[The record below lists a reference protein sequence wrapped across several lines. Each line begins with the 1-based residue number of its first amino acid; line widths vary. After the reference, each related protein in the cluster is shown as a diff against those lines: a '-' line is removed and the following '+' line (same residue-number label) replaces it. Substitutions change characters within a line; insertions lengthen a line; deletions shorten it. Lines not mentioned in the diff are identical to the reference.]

1 MRVTIFLRVVPLIVT
16 VATQSDRVVVRTM
29 VVPDT
34 RQILAYL
41 DEMVTVVLAPAG
53 AEMPTRDIA
62 DAAVMREAVDSN
74 VLVCRVVLTAGGT
87 AGLVAEGAVLG
98 AWATDVGGAVVT
110 TGGTAVDSAAT
121 GAAVVA
127 GGAVVG
133 AAVVGA
139 EVAGTVVVGAAV
151 KMTSTVSTAVR
162 STEHVVPEQP
172 GVLHEPSSH
181 PEPGLAESEADDAPS
196 ISTVQSSVQDEPPDL
211 VTVPPPVTRTR
222 SDRAGTYD
230 ADAVAVAAGVL
241 DPGSR

>member
-1 MRVTIFLRVVPLIVT
+1 MTIFLRVVPLIVT

-87 AGLVAEGAVLG
+87 AGLVAEGAVPG

-133 AAVVGA
+133 AAVV
-139 EVAGTVVVGAAV
+139 AGTVVVVAAV

-211 VTVPPPVTRTR
+211 VTVPLPVTRTR

>member
-1 MRVTIFLRVVPLIVT
+1 MTIFLRVVPLIVT

-87 AGLVAEGAVLG
+87 AGLVAEGAVPG

-133 AAVVGA
+133 AAVV
-139 EVAGTVVVGAAV
+139 AGTVVVVAAV

>member
-1 MRVTIFLRVVPLIVT
+1 MTIFLRVVPLIVT

-34 RQILAYL
+34 RHVFAYL

-87 AGLVAEGAVLG
+87 AGLVAEGAVPG
-98 AWATDVGGAVVT
+98 AWATDVDGAAVT
-110 TGGTAVDSAAT
+110 AGGTAVDTAAT

-133 AAVVGA
+133 AAVV
-139 EVAGTVVVGAAV
+139 AGTVVVVAAV